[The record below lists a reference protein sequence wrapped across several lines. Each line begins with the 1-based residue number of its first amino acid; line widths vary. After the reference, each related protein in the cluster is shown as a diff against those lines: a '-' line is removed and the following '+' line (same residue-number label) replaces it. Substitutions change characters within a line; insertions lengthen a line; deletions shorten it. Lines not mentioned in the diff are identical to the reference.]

1 MRERNQ
7 EVYQAKKEEVMEK
20 CFNCYAEN
28 GLMGTG
34 IKALADAC
42 GFSKASLYTYFN
54 SLDDLIIESTAYCMA
69 KVEDDFMQKAPTNP
83 ADIARFFREVPYWT
97 AKEHGKKY
105 RLMYQI
111 YTHPK
116 YIEYGKE
123 FFRGV
128 NRRYTEYAKA
138 LEPKIGIPYTVI
150 TPLIFIL
157 VRACV
162 HYAMFEDEYYLRC
175 QMEILEQG
183 VRMFVEREKGKPAA
197 DGKADQNH

>member
-1 MRERNQ
+1 MVDFLCSVWLAKRLEPDQRGGAILRERNQ

-69 KVEDDFMQKAPTNP
+69 KVEDDFMQKAPTDP

-105 RLMYQI
+105 RLY
-111 YTHPK
+111 
-116 YIEYGKE
+116 
-123 FFRGV
+123 
-128 NRRYTEYAKA
+128 
-138 LEPKIGIPYTVI
+138 
-150 TPLIFIL
+150 
-157 VRACV
+157 RA
-162 HYAMFEDEYYLRC
+162 R
-175 QMEILEQG
+175 QEILP
-183 VRMFVEREKGKPAA
+183 RR
-197 DGKADQNH
+197 